1 MVKIAIDGNI
11 GCGKSTVIEKL
22 RELKYRVYPEDIES
36 WGDWL
41 IKYYKEPKKYAL
53 GFQLTV
59 LLSHLRQQG
68 DVSGDDGDVYI
79 YERCSHTCN
88 RIFGSLLV
96 DDDIMNERDLEL
108 CKSYEKEFNN
118 GVDILFYLQ
127 TTPEICKE
135 RIVKR
140 DRSCES
146 SIEMDYLKKLHN
158 KYEDVYSTEI
168 TDPDLACIVDGIIIY
183 IIDATR
189 PADEVFKN
197 IQMLLNYHE
206 KKLTT

>member
-22 RELKYRVYPEDIES
+22 RGLKYRVYPEDIKS

-41 IKYYKEPKKYAL
+41 IKYYEEPKKYAL

-108 CKSYEKEFNN
+108 CKSYEREFNN

-135 RIVKR
+135 RIIKR

-146 SIEMDYLKKLHN
+146 SIEIDYLKKLHN
-158 KYEDVYSTEI
+158 KYEDVYSH
-168 TDPDLACIVDGIIIY
+168 DSIVDGIKIY

-189 PADEVFKN
+189 SADEVFED
-197 IQMLLNYHE
+197 IRSILV
-206 KKLTT
+206 TR